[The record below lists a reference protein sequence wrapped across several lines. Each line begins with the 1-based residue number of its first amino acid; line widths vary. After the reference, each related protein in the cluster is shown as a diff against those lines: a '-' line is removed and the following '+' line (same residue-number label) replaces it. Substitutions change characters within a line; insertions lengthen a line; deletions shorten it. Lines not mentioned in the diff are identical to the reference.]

1 MKNETVTA
9 TTRTSAGIHL
19 LVTFGGILVLWCFSH
34 LGSTAWAAKS
44 PNILF
49 IMTDQQIA
57 DGLSARM
64 GRDYLHTPALD
75 QLMARGTYFTR
86 AYAPN
91 PLCMPAR
98 NSIFTGRY
106 PHETGIT
113 DNSPMQTGERL
124 DPKAFPMLGSH
135 FLKAGYRTG
144 YFGKWHLCYDVT
156 QPEIHGFEQIDVQ
169 QKDTVTADHAVAFL
183 KSHASSRPF
192 LLVAS
197 FLNPHNIAEYTRNQP
212 LSNGPVGEPPALEKL
227 PPPPTNL
234 GAPVAEPD
242 TMSLIRRGYYA
253 NPRLFPVG
261 QFTPSIWRAMRWG
274 YYRMIEKVD
283 AEIGRILQ
291 TLREQGLEGDTL
303 IVFVSDHGECAGA
316 HGLSQKTVFY
326 EESVR
331 VPLILSAPRQSAART
346 SDALVNV
353 GIDLLP
359 TLLAYAGLE
368 KPAHLPGANL
378 RPLVAGEPVAGW
390 RDDVIVSNHL
400 SQGGLLAE
408 EGFVPITEGRMVRTD
423 RYKYC
428 VYGHGERR
436 ESLVDLI
443 NDPGEM
449 VDLASDPAYRE
460 IVQEHRERLRRFGEQ
475 QGDSL
480 VAKLLADD
488 VGPRPF
494 ERITRTRRP
503 TTPEAAPR

>member
-1 MKNETVTA
+1 MKTEAVTTKLPA
-9 TTRTSAGIHL
+9 SMSSRLIKLGGFL
-19 LVTFGGILVLWCFSH
+19 LLSCLLPFGG
-34 LGSTAWAAKS
+34 TAWAAKS

-64 GRDYLHTPALD
+64 GREHLHTPALD

-98 NSIFTGRY
+98 NSIFTGRF
-106 PHETGIT
+106 PHETGVT
-113 DNSPMQTGERL
+113 DNAPMQTGERL
-124 DPKAFPMLGSH
+124 DPKAFPLLGSY
-135 FLKAGYRTG
+135 FQKAGYRTG
-144 YFGKWHLCYDVT
+144 YFGKWHLCYDAS
-156 QPEIHGFEQIDVQ
+156 QSDIHGFEQIDVQ

-183 KSHASSRPF
+183 KSPAASRPF

-227 PPPPTNL
+227 PPPPANL

-242 TMSLIRRGYYA
+242 TMTLIRRGYHA
-253 NPRLFPVG
+253 NRRLFPVG

-283 AEIGRILQ
+283 TEIGRVLQ
-291 TLREQGLEGDTL
+291 ALREQGLEENTL
-303 IVFVSDHGECAGA
+303 IVFVSDHGECSGA

-331 VPLILSAPRQSAART
+331 VPLIVSEPRQSEART
-346 SDALVNV
+346 SNVFVNV

-368 KPAHLPGANL
+368 KPVELPGANL
-378 RPLVAGEPVAGW
+378 RPAVAGETTPGW
-390 RDDVIVSNHL
+390 RDEVIIGNHM

-436 ESLVDLI
+436 ESLVDLHA
-443 NDPGEM
+443 DPGEM
-449 VDLASDPAYRE
+449 VDLASDPGYRD
-460 IVQEHRERLRRFGEQ
+460 IVQEHRERLRRFGKQ
-475 QGDSL
+475 HDDAL
-480 VAKLLADD
+480 VATLLADD

-494 ERITRTRRP
+494 ERITQSRRP
-503 TTPEAAPR
+503 TTPERVPH